1 MTKLLSMMGKDKV
14 EGLMWKPAKDCVP
27 KTFTGERAKFRTWA
41 QDVMVWAVTLYPEHG
56 KKLIDDAVKLA
67 TDYDEDED
75 LDDLTHTL
83 GKDFSKALYR
93 MLHSTTEGDAKKYV
107 VAAGLE
113 KGMRAWQSLS
123 KWYDAREARDK
134 TNSYSAVT
142 TQVMAKN
149 EDELHKM
156 FVEFEKKMK
165 DHEERFGTIP
175 DEAKIVALKTMIPDA
190 IMANRFRGHKTTTYL
205 TFRNELVDYMTDRPN
220 KGAAPMDISFVGT
233 PPGIEGP
240 PPYVPTEE
248 EVNAFYAKGKG
259 KGAGGKGGGRECF
272 GCGEKGH
279 FHRDC
284 PTNPYQGNKG
294 QRQYQGP
301 GYGGK
306 GPYHNGGQAPT
317 WNKGA
322 IRPPPQQQQQQYGKG
337 WNQQQQPQWNQQQQ
351 FYKGGWKGKGP
362 GDIHQLMESAPHNH
376 EGEEQQSEEQGGDG
390 EEQMW
395 AMWSLT
401 EEEAV
406 PNLVDSSDE
415 ENFQKVQRKKKMMK
429 KKKPVTARAN
439 ANRFAMLLEDEEEEE
454 SIMMHEESK
463 DEYPGY
469 VKVTATV
476 DSGSAEHA
484 MPSKSFDK
492 VPTVK
497 GPKFGRKYLT
507 ANGEKIANEG
517 EKVLKMQTETG
528 MPIGV
533 RWQMTKVVK
542 PLLSV
547 KKMSAGG
554 NTVILEEENPRIVD
568 RNGYITP
575 LRCQGGVF
583 VVDLWIKSECG
594 GLFTRQ

>member
-1 MTKLLSMMGKDKV
+1 MTKLLSMIGKEKV

-27 KTFTGERAKFRTWA
+27 KMFTGERAKFRTWA
-41 QDVMVWAVTLYPEHG
+41 QDVMVWAVTLYPDHG
-56 KKLIDDAVKLA
+56 KKLIDDAVKLT

-75 LDDLTHTL
+75 LDDLTHPL

-93 MLHSTTEGDAKKYV
+93 MLHSMTEGDAKKYV

-113 KGMRAWQSLS
+113 KGMKAWQSLS

-165 DHEERFGTIP
+165 DHEERYGTIP
-175 DEAKIVALKTMIPDA
+175 DEAKIVALKAMVPEV

-220 KGAAPMDISFVGT
+220 KGAAPMDISTFVSA
-233 PPGIEGP
+233 PPGIEVP
-240 PPYVPTEE
+240 SYMPTEE

-259 KGAGGKGGGRECF
+259 KGGGGKGGGRECY

-284 PTNPYQGNKG
+284 PKSPYQGQKG
-294 QRQYQGP
+294 QRPYQNP

-306 GPYHNGGQAPT
+306 GPYNGGQAPT

-322 IRPPPQQQQQQYGKG
+322 IRPPQQQQPYGKG
-337 WNQQQQPQWNQQQQ
+337 WNQQQQPNWSQQQQ
-351 FYKGGWKGKGP
+351 FSKGGWKGKGP

-376 EGEEQQSEEQGGDG
+376 EGDEQHDEEQGGDG

-401 EEEAV
+401 EEEVA
-406 PNLVDSSDE
+406 PSLVDSSDE
-415 ENFQKVQRKKKMMK
+415 EDIQKVQKKKMTK
-429 KKKPVTARAN
+429 KKKPVTTRAS

-454 SIMMHEESK
+454 QIMMHEESK
-463 DEYPGY
+463 DEYAGY

-517 EKVLKMQTETG
+517 EKVLKMQTATG

-533 RWQMTKVVK
+533 RWQMTRVVK

-547 KKMSAGG
+547 KKLSAGG
-554 NTVILEEENPRIVD
+554 NTVILEEENPRIID
-568 RNGYITP
+568 RSGYITP

-594 GLFTRQ
+594 ELFTRQ